1 MKADLISI
9 IIPVYNMDKY
19 LPQCINSVLNQ
30 THTNIE
36 VILINDGSTDSCK
49 EICDEYKVKDRRIVV
64 IHKKNEGL
72 SAARNDGLRVANG
85 EWIGFVDADDWIEAN
100 MYEELLKAAKK
111 NNADISVCRYF
122 REYKNGI
129 EFTNH
134 HMETWIYSGSN
145 EIAKGFILDRTLAPI
160 VMNKLYK
167 AVVLKDD
174 FLFPIGRNY
183 EDLFLSVY
191 LIERGNVITYC
202 NKRYYHYR
210 QRKSSIIHSHS
221 LKNAIDNWD
230 ARLERYHK
238 LSSLRNEY
246 KEILVKECVN
256 AIYKMMSVALF
267 SRKTTK
273 YKKCLTEM
281 NSFAKS
287 HWKYVKNHDYSKD
300 IRIMLSIAKHNNK
313 PFVVPFVSIM
323 HLIHCVINAPTNLL
337 NKKKYYE

>member
-1 MKADLISI
+1 MVSV
-9 IIPVYNMDKY
+9 IIPIYNMEKY
-19 LPQCINSVLNQ
+19 LPQCIDSVLNQ

-49 EICDEYKVKDRRIVV
+49 DICDKYKEKDHRIVV
-64 IHKKNEGL
+64 IHKNNEGL

-85 EWIGFVDADDWIEAN
+85 EWIAFVDADDWIEAN
-100 MYEELLKAAKK
+100 MYEKLIKMARR
-111 NNADISVCRYF
+111 NNADISACRYS

-129 EFTNH
+129 RFTNYH
-134 HMETWIYSGSN
+134 LESSIYNGSN
-145 EIAKGFILDRTLAPI
+145 EIAKGFILDCTLAPI

-167 AVVLKDD
+167 AVVLKDN
-174 FLFPIGRNY
+174 FLFPVGRNY
-183 EDLFLSVY
+183 EDLCLSVF
-191 LIERGNVITYC
+191 LIERGNVIAYC

-221 LKNAIDNWD
+221 LINAIDNWD

-238 LSSLRNEY
+238 LYSLPNKF

-267 SRKTTK
+267 SRKTPK
-273 YKKCLTEM
+273 YKECLTEIK
-281 NSFAKS
+281 SFAKI
-287 HWKYVKNHDYSKD
+287 HWKCVKQYDSSKD
-300 IRIMLSIAKHNNK
+300 IRIMLSIAKHNN

-323 HLIHCVINAPTNLL
+323 HLIHCVINIPNDLL